1 MKNFWSFP
9 YTSPSSC
16 TTQRAGSQVTDQ
28 GWNLHHLRWKHGG
41 LTTGRPGK
49 SHEDFGMYCQIT
61 FQRVIVNLQFYQWI
75 KFVTLHFHQNS
86 LLPFDIWKKNKTR
99 KHSVSVT
106 GKTDY
111 YCTGHFYFSI
121 KWLPN
126 PWPLFFWKVNKI
138 MDFCAHC
145 S

>member
-1 MKNFWSFP
+1 MKNFWTFP
-9 YTSPSSC
+9 CNPPSSR

-28 GWNLHHLRWKHGG
+28 GWNPRHLQQKRGG
-41 LTTGRPGK
+41 FTTGPLGK
-49 SHEDFGMYCQIT
+49 SHEVFGMYCQIT
-61 FQRVIVNLQFYQWI
+61 FQRVIVNLQSYQWI
-75 KFVTLHFHQNS
+75 KFCHTAFSSAFLIT
-86 LLPFDIWKKNKTR
+86 IWKKNKIR
-99 KHSVSVT
+99 KHSASVT

-111 YCTGHFYFSI
+111 YCTRHLHFSI

-126 PWPLFFWKVNKI
+126 TWPFFFWKVNEL

>member
-9 YTSPSSC
+9 YTSSSSC

-28 GWNLHHLRWKHGG
+28 GWNPRHLQWKHGR

-49 SHEDFGMYCQIT
+49 SHDDFGMYCQIT

-75 KFVTLHFHQNS
+75 KFCHTAFSSEFLIT
-86 LLPFDIWKKNKTR
+86 IWKKNKTR
-99 KHSVSVT
+99 KHSASVT